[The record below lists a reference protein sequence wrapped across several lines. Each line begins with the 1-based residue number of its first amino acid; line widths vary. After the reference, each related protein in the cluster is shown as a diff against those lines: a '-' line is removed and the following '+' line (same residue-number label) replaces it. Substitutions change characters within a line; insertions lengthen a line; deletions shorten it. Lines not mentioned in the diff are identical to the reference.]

1 MSSKGKSI
9 FHTILF
15 SMLLVLG
22 IEFVLL
28 FVTLYLTHVREQ
40 LNNNAAD
47 VLHKQVENRSGYLVN
62 TMLKNQDLE
71 ALAQSIQTSML
82 TLESEG
88 KISLATL
95 DASSKQRA
103 CSSFAA
109 GDQYRSHSTAA
120 P

>member
-22 IEFVLL
+22 VEFVLL

-47 VLHKQVENRSGYLVN
+47 VLHKQV
-62 TMLKNQDLE
+62 
-71 ALAQSIQTSML
+71 
-82 TLESEG
+82 
-88 KISLATL
+88 
-95 DASSKQRA
+95 
-103 CSSFAA
+103 
-109 GDQYRSHSTAA
+109 
-120 P
+120 